1 MRVAFDWFALTP
13 VLAPALGALLVL
25 VIDAIAPRARMAHL
39 GAALVALGSG
49 AAVAGYG
56 ATRSEPLR
64 SLCLEAPDG
73 ACLYGAGVMASVLQL
88 CALVAAA
95 VVLLMLIGDT
105 WRTRAAD
112 AGASDAGTSDARTS
126 DARTSDAGTRDA
138 LRGGPAVAAALVLAA
153 TSGATAVVAAQDLGT
168 WLVAL
173 ELATL
178 PLIALVALAAR
189 REAVH
194 GALTL
199 LVTSVLSFSLLALG
213 VALWVIATG
222 SSTFA
227 SSGVRDAWGVPEQRL
242 VLVTAVL
249 VLLAGLGFKLS
260 LVPFHAWTP
269 TTYAGA
275 AIPITLTIATV
286 SKIAALGALMT
297 VVRALA
303 SVVQEPAATAVV
315 TAIAGVALV
324 SMLLG
329 NLIALRQVDPVRLLA
344 WSAVGQAGWVV
355 LPLAAL
361 TGAGADAAAGYLAA
375 YVIATTVAFV
385 VVHLVHGPVDAG
397 APARARELSH
407 TGGLARNH
415 LVLGSLLILA
425 LLALAG
431 LPPGVIG
438 LIAKIAALQP
448 VVTAGLWPVA
458 VVAVVGA
465 VLGVA
470 VYLRWVTIL
479 LGAGRSAGPM
489 QRMPG
494 TRLALLIG
502 GTALVVTS
510 VLPAL
515 VFR

>member
-1 MRVAFDWFALTP
+1 MRVDVDWFALAP

-25 VIDAIAPRARMAHL
+25 VIDAVAPRARIAHL
-39 GAALVALGSG
+39 GAALVSLGAG
-49 AAVAGYG
+49 AGVAGYA

-64 SLCLEAPDG
+64 TLCLEAPDG
-73 ACLYGAGVMASVLQL
+73 ACLYGAGAMASVLQL
-88 CALVAAA
+88 CALAAAA
-95 VVLLMLIGDT
+95 VALLMLIGDT
-105 WRTRAAD
+105 WRAGSGGAAI
-112 AGASDAGTSDARTS
+112 
-126 DARTSDAGTRDA
+126 RDP
-138 LRGGPAVAAALVLAA
+138 LRGGPAIAAALVLAA
-153 TSGATAVVAAQDLGT
+153 TAGAVAVVAAQDLGT

-189 REAVH
+189 REAIH

-227 SSGVRDAWGVPEQRL
+227 TSGLRDAWGVPEQRL

-249 VLLAGLGFKLS
+249 ALLAGLGFKLS

-269 TTYAGA
+269 LTYAGA
-275 AIPITLTIATV
+275 AVPVTLTIATV
-286 SKIAALGALMT
+286 SKIAALGALIT

-303 SVVQEPAATAVV
+303 SVVQAPAPTAVV
-315 TAIAGVALV
+315 AALAGVALV

-361 TGAGADAAAGYLAA
+361 TAAGTDAAAGYLAA

-385 VVHLVHGPVDAG
+385 VVHLVHGPVAAG

-415 LVLGSLLILA
+415 LVLGSLLIVA

-438 LIAKIAALQP
+438 LVAKIAALQP

-470 VYLRWVTIL
+470 VYLRWVAIL
-479 LGAGRSAGPM
+479 LSAGRSTGPL

-494 TRLALLIG
+494 SRLALLIA